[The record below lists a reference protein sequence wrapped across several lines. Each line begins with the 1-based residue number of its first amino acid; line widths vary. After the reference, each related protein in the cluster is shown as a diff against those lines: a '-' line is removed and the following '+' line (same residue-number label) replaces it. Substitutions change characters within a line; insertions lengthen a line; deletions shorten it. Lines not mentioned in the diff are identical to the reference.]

1 MRSAPI
7 RLTKFESGLLLNYLD
22 QEISECLDCIADGT
36 VDKSSFEFRL
46 MNLYDLKKKLKNAY
60 DKCDYEKA
68 YSRNSCDNGDM

>member
-7 RLTKFESGLLLNYLD
+7 RLTKFETALMLNYLD
-22 QEISECLDCIADGT
+22 TEIRQCLEIIAEGSI
-36 VDKSSFEFRL
+36 DKASFEFRL